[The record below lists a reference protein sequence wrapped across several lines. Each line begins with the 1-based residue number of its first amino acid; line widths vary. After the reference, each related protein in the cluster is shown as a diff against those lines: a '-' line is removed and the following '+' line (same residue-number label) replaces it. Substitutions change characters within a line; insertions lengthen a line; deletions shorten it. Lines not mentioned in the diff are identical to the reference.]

1 MKRIIIGLVIALASA
16 QTASANGIRSPL
28 GVSQAEWNASETY
41 KNFACPENTSRGE
54 GVDMNFTTTRSDDF
68 YFVKCEAIVITPTP
82 ILLPIVTPIP
92 KPTPTPIAIS
102 ETATVTVP
110 TPVTQIPAQTPI
122 QETTTITIKTD
133 TVTVVTKVDTTTA
146 LTDTKTVTSILDE
159 ELDLT
164 WDWDKIMAWIVAW
177 FEKIWIR
184 L

>member
-54 GVDMNFTTTRSDDF
+54 GVDMNFTATRSDDF
-68 YFVKCEAIVITPTP
+68 YFVKCEAIVIRPTP
-82 ILLPIVTPIP
+82 VIETI
-92 KPTPTPIAIS
+92 
-102 ETATVTVP
+102 TATAP
-110 TPVTQIPAQTPI
+110 TPVTQIPAQTPT
-122 QETTTITIKTD
+122 QETPTVTSKTD
-133 TVTVVTKVDTTTA
+133 TVTVVTKVDTATV